1 MKKVYKVTKF
11 NQNVWLKPYIDMN
24 TDLRKKA
31 KNDFEKDF
39 FKLMNN
45 AIFAKTMDNVRKHK
59 DIKLATTEGRRNY
72 LLSEPNSHTNKPV
85 YLGLSILIK

>member
-1 MKKVYKVTKF
+1 MIRF
-11 NQNVWLKPYIDMN
+11 NQNVWLKPYIDID

-45 AIFAKTMDNVRKHK
+45 AVFG
-59 DIKLATTEGRRNY
+59 KLWKMWENIEI
-72 LLSEPNSHTNKPV
+72 LNLSQQK
-85 YLGLSILIK
+85 